1 MNSLLNQPLDA
12 LPDPL
17 PMRPIEVPPGGSPFD
32 VTIVPPGSKSLT
44 NRALLLAG
52 LADGESTIRGALTEA
67 DDAKRMLVALQQLGA
82 GVQVEDR
89 TLVRIRGVGG
99 HWHPTGESRDV
110 ELNLGNAGTATRF
123 LAAAACFSPRPVV
136 IDGNDRMRDRPLG
149 SLTDA
154 LPLLGM
160 TVEHLGRVGYP
171 PVRLHPALS
180 GPPPEAM
187 IELGKTASSQ
197 FISALLLCGP
207 WLTSGLTMTLNET
220 ITSRSYIEMTVGLLD
235 RLGASVRL
243 AEDLRVIRVG
253 PCEHRADRGRI
264 GIDPFDYAVEPDA
277 SGATYF
283 WAAAGLITG
292 ARCRVRGVGRDSL
305 QGDADFPEVLARMG
319 ITLLEHTDDDGTFET
334 RGPRSLTGVLA
345 DMSDMPDAVMT
356 LAVCCAFATTP
367 SVIRGVRTL
376 RVKETDRI
384 AALQAELAKIDVKVE
399 VAADSDTITVTPP
412 PNGVECSGRAMPV
425 EFETYDDH
433 RMAMSLALVGLRRPN
448 VYIRNPG
455 CVAKTYPGYW
465 RDLGK
470 LYATE

>member
-1 MNSLLNQPLDA
+1 
-12 LPDPL
+12 
-17 PMRPIEVPPGGSPFD
+17 
-32 VTIVPPGSKSLT
+32 
-44 NRALLLAG
+44 
-52 LADGESTIRGALTEA
+52 
-67 DDAKRMLVALQQLGA
+67 
-82 GVQVEDR
+82 
-89 TLVRIRGVGG
+89 
-99 HWHPTGESRDV
+99 
-110 ELNLGNAGTATRF
+110 
-123 LAAAACFSPRPVV
+123 V
-136 IDGNDRMRDRPLG
+136 IDGNERMRDRPLG

-154 LPLLGM
+154 LPMLGM

-207 WLTSGLTMTLNET
+207 WLASGLTMTLNET

-292 ARCRVRGVGRDSL
+292 ARCRVRGIGRDSL
-305 QGDADFPEVLARMG
+305 QGDADFPEILARMG

-384 AALQAELAKIDVKVE
+384 AALQAELAKIDVKIE

-433 RMAMSLALVGLRRPN
+433 RMAMSLALIGLRRPN
-448 VYIRNPG
+448 VCIRNPG

-470 LYATE
+470 LYEAE